1 MSGKIKVDF
10 GSLADLQ
17 GQVTSSAQKI
27 LAEIEDIKKT
37 ATGTH
42 AYWAGAAQDSFNVR
56 YQQLEKG
63 QREVNEAIS
72 QFGALIGRANAAY
85 GDAEIE
91 IKSMFDR

>member
-10 GSLADLQ
+10 GSLSELQ
-17 GQVTSSAQKI
+17 SQVNSSAQKI

-37 ATGTH
+37 ATGTQ
-42 AYWAGAAQDSFNVR
+42 AYWTGAAQDSFNAR

-72 QFGALIGRANAAY
+72 QFGSLIGRANAAY
-85 GDAEIE
+85 GDAETK
-91 IKSMFDR
+91 IKGMFAN